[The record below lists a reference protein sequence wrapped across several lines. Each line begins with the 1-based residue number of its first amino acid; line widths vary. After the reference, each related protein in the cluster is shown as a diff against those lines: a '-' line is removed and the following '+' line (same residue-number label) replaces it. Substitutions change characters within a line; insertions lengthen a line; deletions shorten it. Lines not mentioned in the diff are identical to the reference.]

1 MKVIEG
7 DLIKLAKDGH
17 FDVIIHGCNCFNTMG
32 GGIALQIKR
41 TFNKAY
47 LADQETTKGLKSKLG
62 EYTIAEVVT
71 NPGTVLYVV
80 NAYTQYNYG
89 HGINCDYNAIKTVFT
104 SLNNDFDDNLR
115 IGIPKIGA
123 GLAGGNWDIIQEI
136 IEKAM
141 PNKNITLVV
150 LP

>member
-41 TFNKAY
+41 NFKKAY
-47 LADQETTKGLKSKLG
+47 LVDQETIKGLKSKLG
-62 EYTIAEVVT
+62 EYTMAEVVT
-71 NPGTVLYVV
+71 KPGAVLYVV

-104 SLNNDFDDNLR
+104 SLNNDLDGDLR

-123 GLAGGNWDIIQEI
+123 GLAGGDWDVIQKI

-141 PNKNITLVV
+141 PGRDLTLVV
-150 LP
+150 LK